1 MARTRFVIYILIVA
15 LFSLGLN
22 QVVPAH
28 SQEDE
33 TEPLPNVLFDLN
45 FSPPSVEAG
54 INTYS
59 IGYIN
64 IISGE
69 GTPALLPGDI
79 IVKLVS
85 KNPAL
90 VTVPSQVVVPKNQD
104 YVKFAISIGNLEGE
118 TEITAIYGNYNIT
131 KAFRVGGISVEVPL
145 ATELHIDLPVSTIHV
160 DTLMPLSVFL
170 DNNGTIVQAPQD
182 ISVSF
187 NYERSI
193 VSLES
198 DVITIKKGDYYATTV
213 VKSLEKTGSAFIKA
227 TTQEPP
233 LNTVQS
239 VTISSSLPSQLKVD
253 VLPNRVIEKRDR
265 TIDIFVSLL
274 DNNNNP
280 IVANKD
286 IPLELFSNLASL
298 DQALDDDF
306 KTQVPMIKRGQ
317 WGFYH
322 RVDDTLFQERTDQNF
337 VGAISSGYGSAQA
350 YFKVVEELDPGNEMA
365 ENKTLGVTVITPM
378 PPDTIAPV
386 VYQIVAKK
394 GTDTDIDNINQKID
408 DGVLDAHPFYPVD
421 IPAGVDE
428 SSFEFRHWPLRLD
441 FEDFN
446 NEELKGRTVTSDQNI
461 IDIIDDG
468 KMSPKRSFATAF
480 IKSGPLKSGTATIT
494 AAVKGIGSGQNTI
507 TVQNVLVP
515 QETKIYSPA
524 GKGKIVFN
532 NEGVS
537 DLYLITLDSEQR
549 PTINSERIQY
559 LLEPLNQLVEI
570 NSGTGF
576 TKLQLQSS
584 SFVKALL
591 TGNANITVSPIGA
604 DVNTA
609 LKETTLLPIAPSSS
623 ITKLFLPTKNIVVGE
638 KIHQFG
644 IVQLV
649 DFFGNPVLVSNN
661 LRVELVSNNQKLV
674 TVPTSVTISAGK
686 SFVEFPITVAEGE
699 GSANIDANSRGFFG
713 SNSTLNLIPFTK
725 DLILSPPAGP
735 INFQQPNELTLY
747 VDDNYGESIGNAHIT
762 LSAKNV
768 TIFPESL
775 STNEFGEGK
784 FLMTPNTGPTITLTI
799 TASKTGYVDASETV
813 ELAVSGYVVATQ
825 KSTLFGVAPWILYVA
840 VGGSVAGIG
849 VVVIMIMRKPK
860 PKLEEEEEEL

>member
-1 MARTRFVIYILIVA
+1 MTRTRFVITILIIA

-22 QVVPAH
+22 QVVPTL

-33 TEPLPNVLFDLN
+33 TKPLPNVLYELN

-69 GTPALLPGDI
+69 GTPALLPDDI
-79 IVKLVS
+79 TVKLVS

-90 VTVPSQVVVPKNQD
+90 VTVPFQVVVPKNQD
-104 YVKFAISIGNLEGE
+104 YAKFAISIGDLEGE
-118 TEITAIYGNYNIT
+118 TEITAIYGDYT
-131 KAFRVGGISVEVPL
+131 KTKSFRVGGISVEVPSD
-145 ATELHIDLPVSTIHV
+145 TELKVDLPVSKMHV
-160 DTLMPLSVFL
+160 GTQMPLSVFL

-198 DVITIKKGDYYATTV
+198 DAITIKKGDYYATTV
-213 VKSLEKTGSAFIKA
+213 VKSLEKIGNAFITA

-233 LNTVQS
+233 LNTVKS
-239 VTISSSLPSQLKVD
+239 ITISSSLPSKLKVD

-274 DNNNNP
+274 DQDNNP

-286 IPLELFSNLASL
+286 ITLELFSNLASL
-298 DQALDDDF
+298 DQDLDDDF
-306 KTQVPMIKRGQ
+306 KTKVPMIKRGQ

-337 VGAISSGYGSAQA
+337 VGAFSPGYGSAQG
-350 YFKVVEELDPGNEMA
+350 YFKVVEELDPGNELA

-378 PPDTIAPV
+378 PSDTIAPV

-394 GTDTDIDNINQKID
+394 GTDDDIENIEEKID
-408 DGVLDAHPFYPVD
+408 DGVIDPHPFYPEEVPEGIEED
-421 IPAGVDE
+421 
-428 SSFEFRHWPLRLD
+428 SFEFRHWPLRLD

-446 NEELKGRTVTSDQNI
+446 DQELKGRTVTSDQNI
-461 IDIIDDG
+461 IEIIDSG

-480 IKSGPLKSGTATIT
+480 IKSGPLKSGTATFS
-494 AAVKGIGSGQNTI
+494 AAVKGIGSGQNTV
-507 TVQNVLVP
+507 TVQNVLAP

-524 GKGKIVFN
+524 SQGKIVFN

-537 DLYLITLDSEQR
+537 DLYLITLDSQQR
-549 PTINSERIQY
+549 PTVNSERTQY

-570 NSGTGF
+570 NSGPGF

-604 DVNTA
+604 DVNTD
-609 LKETTLLPIAPSSS
+609 LKETAILPIAPSSS
-623 ITKLFLPTKNIVVGE
+623 ITKIFLPTNNIVVGE
-638 KIHQFG
+638 KTHQFG

-649 DFFGNPVLVSNN
+649 DFFGNPVLVLNN

-674 TVPTSVTISAGK
+674 TAPTSVTIPAGK

-699 GSANIDANSRGFFG
+699 GSADIKANSRGFFG
-713 SNSTLNLIPFTK
+713 SNSTLNVITFTK
-725 DLILSPPAGP
+725 DLIITPS
-735 INFQQPNELTLY
+735 IQDIQFQQPTEVTIFI
-747 VDDNYGESIGNAHIT
+747 DDNYQETVKDALVTIKAQNS
-762 LSAKNV
+762 
-768 TIFPESL
+768 TIFPESVT
-775 STNEFGEGK
+775 TNELGEAK
-784 FLMTPNTGPTITLTI
+784 FLITPNTGPTITLTI

-813 ELAVSGYVVATQ
+813 ELTVSGYIAATQ

-849 VVVIMIMRKPK
+849 VVVMMIMRKPK